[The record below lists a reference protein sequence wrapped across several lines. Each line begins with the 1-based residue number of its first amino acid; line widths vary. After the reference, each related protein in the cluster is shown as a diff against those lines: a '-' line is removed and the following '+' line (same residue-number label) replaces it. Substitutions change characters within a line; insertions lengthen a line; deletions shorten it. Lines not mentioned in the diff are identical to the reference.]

1 MKDKEKNVET
11 AFLPKRPSAR
21 AIAAKTLAAMMAA
34 TPAAAQTGSDAN
46 PPPAS
51 APAPAL
57 SGPSSSEL
65 MAHFVANAIPTA
77 NFIGTAGRLA
87 IAYSHNGKIQKL
99 AQELAKNQ
107 TAVANS
113 LSAWVNVNGPVV
125 TLLSP
130 DTGQIGRGAAKLAAP
145 NLLPSQV
152 SNLQRLSVAQGSNF
166 DSLFVSTEMEA
177 LVQLQTLYRDF
188 IQNGTDP
195 GLHAIATREL
205 PKVEQTISALEGL

>member
-34 TPAAAQTGSDAN
+34 TPAAAQTGGDAN

-51 APAPAL
+51 APAL

-99 AQELAKNQ
+99 AQELAKTQ

-125 TLLSP
+125 TLRSP
-130 DTGQIGRGAAKLAAP
+130 YTGQIGRGAAKLAAP

-152 SNLQRLSVAQGSNF
+152 SNLQRLSAAQGSNF

-177 LVQLQTLYRDF
+177 LIQLQTLYRDF

-205 PKVEQTISALEGL
+205 PKVEQAISTLEGL